1 MSNHLQISN
10 LYIKLDK
17 TNLLEVTHVS
27 IFVRNA
33 SWFSRVGRWV
43 GEGEVITNG
52 VLKYRK
58 IIEF

>member
-33 SWFSRVGRWV
+33 S
-43 GEGEVITNG
+43 
-52 VLKYRK
+52 
-58 IIEF
+58 